1 MSLFAVERRATPMP
15 FMVQRRCPA
24 CGGSGSVTGTCSKCA
39 GAASHDEDAAEQQW
53 APSDVLRV
61 VRSAGQPLA
70 PATRIAMEGAFH
82 RDFSGVRVHN
92 GGDAAASA
100 RAVAAQA
107 YTVGQNIVF
116 GEGRYDPGSEAGRRL
131 IAHELGHTLQQ
142 PQGGAIPGRLPI
154 GPAHSASEQEADAMA
169 DAAMA
174 GTAAPLAAPA
184 GAPRLQLQRF
194 GGFGDVRIAEG
205 LQNDK
210 DAEEA
215 KRKEKFAPGNL
226 AGRILTDSD
235 IAAAG
240 KASGAASPGRVT
252 PTLWNATFV
261 LHDTA
266 SPVGAKKIAEHASR
280 GRRSSGEGAAA
291 WVPQTGAATVAHSPL
306 FGTRRPAATQH
317 ERGED
322 VMKKATRESEYRGV
336 WKATA
341 KDVRESTLDD
351 VLSAQGSPAAEAKS
365 ERAQAIS
372 DLDAGSGLVHSA
384 AAWAVEDI
392 CQKVTDATAPNL
404 AMSAPDVPK
413 LVGGCQRL
421 LPLFNMRALRIG
433 TSVNVEIVQER
444 GSDCRTTGTL
454 TPLTPY
460 SASQMD
466 NVKNLYLNAALQA
479 RAFPSITTHFQIDKA
494 AGDHCDP
501 RCFNVTELYKNIQT
515 ALGHPAGCTYGITP
529 VYGTGG
535 SDNVWWNDTV
545 CGGAHP

>member
-1 MSLFAVERRATPMP
+1 MSGFAAERRPTPVP

-24 CGGSGSVTGTCSKCA
+24 CGGSGSVVGTCSACA
-39 GAASHDEDAAEQQW
+39 GGPSHVEVPEEQHW
-53 APSDVLRV
+53 APSSV
-61 VRSAGQPLA
+61 VEVVKSAGSPLD
-70 PATRIAMEGAFH
+70 PATRNAMESAFH
-82 RDFSGVRVHN
+82 RDFSAVRVHAD
-92 GGDAAASA
+92 GEAAASV

-116 GEGRYDPGSEAGRRL
+116 GAGRYDPGSDAGRRL

-142 PQGGAIPGRLPI
+142 PSGGTIPNRLPI
-154 GPAHSASEQEADAMA
+154 GLAHSSSEREADAMA
-169 DAAMA
+169 DAAMM
-174 GTAAPLAAPA
+174 GDAAVIAASVS
-184 GAPRLQLQRF
+184 APQMQLQRF

-215 KRKEKFAPGNL
+215 RRKEQFAPGNM
-226 AGRILTDSD
+226 AGRILTDDD
-235 IAAAG
+235 IAKAG

-252 PTLWNATFV
+252 PTLWNANFV

-266 SPVGAKKIAEHASR
+266 SKVGAKKIAEHASH

-291 WVPQTGAATVAHSPL
+291 WVPQSGAATIAHSPL
-306 FGTRRPAATQH
+306 FGPRRPAATQH

-322 VMKKATRESEYRGV
+322 VMKKAMREKEYRGV

-341 KDVRESTLDD
+341 RDVRESTLDD
-351 VLSAQGSPAAEAKS
+351 VLSGQGSPAAEAKT
-365 ERAQAIS
+365 ERAQAIA

-384 AAWAVEDI
+384 AAWTVEDI
-392 CQKVTDATAPNL
+392 CQKVTSATAPNL
-404 AMSAPDVPK
+404 AASPSDVPN
-413 LVGGCQRL
+413 LEGGCQRL
-421 LPLFNMRALRIG
+421 LPLFNMRALRVG
-433 TSVNVEIVQER
+433 SSVNIELVQEQ

-460 SASQMD
+460 STSQMD
-466 NVKNLYLNAALQA
+466 NVKSLYLNAALQA

-501 RCFNVTELYKNIQT
+501 RCFNVTALYKSIQ
-515 ALGHPAGCTYGITP
+515 ADLGHPAGCTYGIMP

-535 SDNVWWNDTV
+535 TDNVWWNDTV

>member
-1 MSLFAVERRATPMP
+1 MSLFAAERRPTPMP
-15 FMVQRRCPA
+15 FMVQRRCSG
-24 CGGSGSVTGTCSKCA
+24 CGGGGGVTGTCSKCA
-39 GAASHDEDAAEQQW
+39 GAAHEEEAEREW
-53 APSDVLRV
+53 APSSVIRV
-61 VRSAGQPLA
+61 VQSPGQPLA
-70 PATRIAMEGAFH
+70 TGARIAMEGAFH

-100 RAVAAQA
+100 HAVAAQA

-116 GEGRYDPGSEAGRRL
+116 ADGRYDPGSETGRRL

-142 PQGGAIPGRLPI
+142 PQGGAIPGKLPI
-154 GPAHSASEQEADAMA
+154 GEAHSSSEQEADAMA

-174 GTAAPLAAPA
+174 GTAAPLAASTGVPQ
-184 GAPRLQLQRF
+184 LQLQRF

-226 AGRILTDSD
+226 AGRVLTDSD

-266 SPVGAKKIAEHASR
+266 SPVGAKKIAEHASH

-291 WVPQTGAATVAHSPL
+291 WVPQTGAATIAHSPL

-341 KDVRESTLDD
+341 KDIRESTLDA

-404 AMSAPDVPK
+404 ASSTTDVPR

-421 LPLFNMRALRIG
+421 LTLFNMRALRIG

-460 SASQMD
+460 STSQMD

-479 RAFPSITTHFQIDKA
+479 RAFPSVTTHFQIDKA

-501 RCFNVTELYKNIQT
+501 RCFNVTALYKNIQA

-529 VYGTGG
+529 LYGTGG